1 MALEGLMGPEEDERH
16 LRDMR
21 KRERTEAKEGQLR
34 GLLRQRGLGADKF
47 GNPDLNVTRAA
58 DKTVLGGGPR
68 PNGET
73 VYIATAK
80 MDPPTLLMKQN
91 GLSQHVWYQSQQ
103 QPAAWLSYLNFN
115 LQREIQFEA
124 TGNYYSKPYPSSITM
139 AFEKS
144 KPETT
149 AYLRKI
155 GVLKPEGT
163 PPAPTPKP
171 TPTPVPSPQRLVPV
185 RTKGVAYL
193 YLMTKPPTSKYVTF
207 AKMNPMPKSAGDMSA
222 QGYTELPI
230 ELTTDLASSEAKLN
244 ALAPQMQSTLTE
256 DRAAKEYGTVPK
268 EVVIEFVQASPTTL
282 TTLKNRGFTDVKMV
296 KTVTVGQKSGCFIA
310 TAAFSTPLAPEI
322 NVLRQF
328 RDDRLLTDP
337 LGRAFVKGY
346 YTLSPPVA
354 HAVSMSETLKRMV
367 RGLIAPMVRGR

>member
-1 MALEGLMGPEEDERH
+1 LEGLMGPEEDERH

-139 AFEKS
+139 TFEKS
-144 KPETT
+144 KPETI

-155 GVLKPEGT
+155 GVLKPEGVPPPT
-163 PPAPTPKP
+163 PPPPTPGNVYLVRAYNPDAKRWEELSTPNGDMARKLFSDTKQKRPTGYVELQQNGKVIDKYGTMPRTVPPAPAP
-171 TPTPVPSPQRLVPV
+171 T
-185 RTKGVAYL
+185 K
-193 YLMTKPPTSKYVTF
+193 
-207 AKMNPMPKSAGDMSA
+207 
-222 QGYTELPI
+222 
-230 ELTTDLASSEAKLN
+230 
-244 ALAPQMQSTLTE
+244 
-256 DRAAKEYGTVPK
+256 
-268 EVVIEFVQASPTTL
+268 
-282 TTLKNRGFTDVKMV
+282 
-296 KTVTVGQKSGCFIA
+296 KSGCFIA
-310 TAAFSTPLAPEI
+310 TAAFGTPLDPRI

-328 RDDRLLTDP
+328 RDDRLMVDP
-337 LGRAFVKGY
+337 LGRAFVKSY